1 MFVQITKWLA
11 GYKSVTYYYYYYLR
25 QGGYNNN
32 NMLLIYNLQAIL

>member
-25 QGGYNNN
+25 QGGYVFA
-32 NMLLIYNLQAIL
+32 LVSLFVCVCV